1 MTHQE
6 IRTNLIQILTSEKF
20 KELGVDPS
28 EIDDDTS
35 LLNEVMVDSLQLLDF
50 ISEIEH
56 VFGFKATAKY
66 LNLDVFDRFADV
78 IDFVSRSVKE
88 AQVGTLVG
96 EQRGE

>member
-6 IRTNLIQILTSEKF
+6 IKTDLIRILTSEKF
-20 KELGVDPS
+20 KEL
-28 EIDDDTS
+28 EIDPADIHDDTS

-50 ISEIEH
+50 IAEIEH

-78 IDFVSRSVKE
+78 IDFVHRSMKD
-88 AQVGTLVG
+88 AQVATLVG
-96 EQRGE
+96 DQGGD